1 MNPHDAPDTRDHA
14 VHTMDAQC
22 DRLTK
27 VIGQMSTITTG
38 NRQFITL
45 SVHLRQID
53 TLIAYRSR
61 PMWRDK
67 ISEVG
72 KKHFQTETGRYIYS
86 VAR

>member
-1 MNPHDAPDTRDHA
+1 MNPDDPPDTRDHA

-45 SVHLRQID
+45 CVHLSQID

-61 PMWRDK
+61 PMRRDK
-67 ISEVG
+67 ISDVG
-72 KKHFQTETGRYIYS
+72 KKHFQTETGRYTYS